1 MTDNEIIKAL
11 ECLSGK
17 LMLCG
22 DCKYSDHYHY
32 GECQQ
37 AAARDVLDLINRQKA
52 EIECLNK
59 EVKFLTSANENLS
72 SDLTSAKAEIERL
85 EAEVDKQYEQ
95 AEADILANMAD
106 GGMSCHW
113 CITEHK
119 AEAIKDFAEAYKEQ
133 IKSCTGMFTDDGFY
147 VPLDAVL
154 RIVEFCKEQMI
165 GEQE

>member
-1 MTDNEIIKAL
+1 MTYNEIIKAL
-11 ECLSGK
+11 E
-17 LMLCG
+17 
-22 DCKYSDHYHY
+22 KYSGRHLVGGVYV
-32 GECQQ
+32 
-37 AAARDVLDLINRQKA
+37 RDAIDFINLQ
-52 EIECLNK
+52 
-59 EVKFLTSANENLS
+59 
-72 SDLTSAKAEIERL
+72 KAEIERL

-119 AEAIKDFAEAYKEQ
+119 AEAIKEFAEAYKEQ